1 MSRVTVRDVPPTRGA
16 GNLVGMEGSGPFN
29 FGDLPDDP
37 EDSASDDDVPTPA
50 WLPPE
55 DRLWRHPSE
64 VARHGQPQS
73 ALGALSGPG
82 GPRRRER
89 RFAVTAGVVGAAAVV
104 TAVVAVTAFT
114 LTDSQRA
121 STSAQGVTGASEAT
135 LVTVPIIT
143 GISAPV
149 VVRMMAALR
158 PSLIAIGPVTGS
170 RSAHMTGIVLP
181 GGDLAVTA
189 VAAVGKASRVE
200 IVTSS
205 GQRRWVRVLGRDPHS
220 GIAVVGTGGGLTP
233 ANFADADVEP
243 GELTI
248 AACLCGSAAVA
259 AAADLPAAAA
269 VGEVRKVGASVTLSG
284 GTHLVDTIEA
294 DMPLGAAP
302 WGGVLLDGRGQVVGV
317 LDARK
322 STVSGRTGLFVP
334 ATLAVAVARE
344 LASDHTVEHGWL
356 GIKCTDVPDDGGA
369 RITAIM
375 AGSPAAGAGLH
386 QGDVVEAVDLHR
398 VNSLADLQASLYT
411 SPPGT
416 SVSVL
421 LARAGQDMV
430 TTMTL
435 AGSPTG

>member
-1 MSRVTVRDVPPTRGA
+1 
-16 GNLVGMEGSGPFN
+16 MEGSGPFN

-37 EDSASDDDVPTPA
+37 DDSASDDDGLKPA

-64 VARHGQPQS
+64 VARHGQPPS
-73 ALGALSGPG
+73 ALGALSGPVG
-82 GPRRRER
+82 RRER
-89 RFAVTAGVVGAAAVV
+89 RFAVTAGVVGGAAAVV
-104 TAVVAVTAFT
+104 TAVVAVAAFT
-114 LTDSQRA
+114 LTDSQ
-121 STSAQGVTGASEAT
+121 GASSGARAVAGVSDAT
-135 LVTVPIIT
+135 LVTVPIVT
-143 GISAPV
+143 GITAPV
-149 VVRMMAALR
+149 VVRMVAALR
-158 PSLIAIGPVTGS
+158 PSLISISPVAGS

-189 VAAVGKASRVE
+189 ASAVGKASRVE
-200 IVTSS
+200 IVISS
-205 GQRRWVRVLGRDPHS
+205 GQHRWVRVLGRDPDS
-220 GIAVVGTGGGLTP
+220 GIAVVSTGGGLTP
-233 ANFADADVEP
+233 ANFADGDVEP

-248 AACLCGSAAVA
+248 AACLCGSPAVA
-259 AAADLPAAAA
+259 AAADPPAAVA

-284 GTHLVDTIEA
+284 GTHLVDSIEA
-294 DMPLGAAP
+294 DMPLGPAP

-322 STVSGRTGLFVP
+322 STVTGRTALFVP
-334 ATLAVAVARE
+334 ATLAVGVARE
-344 LASDHTVEHGWL
+344 LASSHKVERGWL

-375 AGSPAAGAGLH
+375 AGSPAAAAGLH

-398 VNSLADLQASLYT
+398 VSTLADLQASLYT

-421 LARAGQDMV
+421 LDRSGQDLV

>member
-1 MSRVTVRDVPPTRGA
+1 MGGR
-16 GNLVGMEGSGPFN
+16 GPFN

-37 EDSASDDDVPTPA
+37 DESAPDDDVLKPP

-64 VARHGQPQS
+64 IARHGQPAGALGS
-73 ALGALSGPG
+73 ALSVPVGAH
-82 GPRRRER
+82 RRER
-89 RFAVTAGVVGAAAVV
+89 RFAVTVGVAGAAAVV
-104 TAVVAVTAFT
+104 TAVVAVAAFT
-114 LTDSQRA
+114 LTDSQGATNTPRSA
-121 STSAQGVTGASEAT
+121 SGASDAT
-135 LVTVPIIT
+135 LVTVPIVT

-149 VVRMMAALR
+149 VVRMVAALR
-158 PSLIAIGPVTGS
+158 PSLIAISPIVGS
-170 RSAHMTGIVLP
+170 PAAHMTGIVLP

-189 VAAVGKASRVE
+189 AAAVGKASRVE

-205 GQRRWVRVLGRDPHS
+205 GQHRWVRVLGRDAHS
-220 GIAVVGTGGGLTP
+220 GIAVVSTGGGLTP
-233 ANFADADVEP
+233 ANFADGDVEP

-259 AAADLPAAAA
+259 AAADFPAAVA
-269 VGEVRKVGASVTLSG
+269 VGEIRKVGASVTLSS
-284 GTHLVDTIEA
+284 GTDLVDTIEA
-294 DMPLGAAP
+294 DMPLGPAP

-317 LDARK
+317 LDARTT
-322 STVSGRTGLFVP
+322 TVTGRTGLFVP
-334 ATLAVAVARE
+334 ATLAVGVARE
-344 LASDHTVEHGWL
+344 LASSHKVEHGWL
-356 GIKCTDVPDDGGA
+356 GIKCTDMPNDGGA

-375 AGSPAAGAGLH
+375 AGSPAAAAGLH
-386 QGDVVEAVDLHR
+386 QGDVVEAVDLQR

-416 SVSVL
+416 SVSL
-421 LARAGQDMV
+421 LLDRSGQDVV